1 MQQTFT
7 DMEYANRKH
16 KTKRDE
22 FLKIMEK
29 IIPWDE
35 WIELIKPYYFDN
47 KVGRPA
53 RGIEI
58 MLRMLLLQAWF
69 NLSDEGVEDA
79 IYDSYAMRHFMRLD
93 FIQEQTPDAT
103 TLCKFRKLL
112 FENNIA
118 QLLFTAIKQALEKRG
133 HIMHGGTIVDATII
147 EAPSSTKNQDKC
159 RDPEM
164 HQSKKGNEWHFGM
177 KAHVGVDAGTGYVH
191 TVTATAANVHDITE
205 AHKLFRED
213 DEFMSGDNGYQGIEK
228 REEIVSDAHKSK
240 MEYRISQRPSK
251 IRKIPEGFARAFEE
265 SQERHKSSMRS
276 KVEHIFLFIKK
287 QFVYRKTVY
296 KGIAKNLHRLM
307 ILFCSAN
314 LLMCARSG
322 GWRSITSEG

>member
-7 DMEYANRKH
+7 EIEYANRKRQ
-16 KTKRDE
+16 TKRDE
-22 FLKIMEK
+22 FLKTMEE

-35 WIELIKPYYFDN
+35 WITFIKPYYFDN
-47 KVGRPA
+47 RVGRPA
-53 RGIEI
+53 RGIEM
-58 MLRMLLLQAWF
+58 MLRMFLLQAWF
-69 NLSDEGVEDA
+69 NLSDEGIEDA
-79 IYDSYAMRHFMRLD
+79 IYDSYAMRQFMRLD
-93 FIQEQTPDAT
+93 FMQEQAPDAT

-118 QLLFTAIKQALEKRG
+118 QILFEAIKQALEKHG
-133 HIMHGGTIVDATII
+133 HIMRGGTIVDATII
-147 EAPSSTKNQDKC
+147 EAPSSTKNQSET

-164 HQSKKGNEWHFGM
+164 HSAQKGNQWHFGM

-205 AHKLFRED
+205 AHKLLRED
-213 DEFMSGDNGYQGIEK
+213 DKFMSGDNGYQGIEK
-228 REEIVSDAHKSK
+228 RKEIVSDERKSK

-251 IRKIPEGFARAFEE
+251 IRKIPEGFARVFEKNLE
-265 SQERHKSSMRS
+265 HRKSSLRS
-276 KVEHIFLFIKK
+276 KVEHIFLHIKR
-287 QFVYRKTVY
+287 QFSYRKTVY

-322 GWRSITSEG
+322 GWRSI